1 MPTVFDLEQKAGAWF
16 EMDGGGRIQI
26 HVLTQEE
33 FKEVRRQTVKKKVDF
48 KKVDGTPA
56 RLPYEEVNE
65 DLQNELFWD
74 TCIVAWENLFD
85 GKGKEI
91 PCTKENKILLM
102 MRSQA
107 FARFVAESIETLTK
121 DQMRQVEE
129 EEKNLQKPQSG
140 PSTTPQSVADAEKSI

>member
-1 MPTVFDLEQKAGAWF
+1 MPTVFDLEQKAGTWF

-26 HVLTQEE
+26 HVLTPEE

-74 TCIVAWENLFD
+74 ACIVAWENLFD

-91 PCTKENKILLM
+91 PCTKENKVLLM
-102 MRSQA
+102 MRSQT

-121 DQMRQVEE
+121 DQAQQAEQA
-129 EEKNLQKPQSG
+129 EKN
-140 PSTTPQSVADAEKSI
+140 